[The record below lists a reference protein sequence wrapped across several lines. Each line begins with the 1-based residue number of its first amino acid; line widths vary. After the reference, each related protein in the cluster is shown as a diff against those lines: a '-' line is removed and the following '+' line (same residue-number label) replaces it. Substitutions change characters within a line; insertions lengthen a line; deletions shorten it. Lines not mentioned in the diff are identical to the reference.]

1 MSDLENE
8 NSIDEMND
16 FLFMSIIDINSI
28 NLKEKLSKTT
38 SKNTETFI
46 DNYSKPHPIYTNE
59 IEKQMEFSANQTLNA
74 FTYFTDN
81 FIFPI
86 EPQIK
91 KINSNNLPEKGKTIL
106 LNKKIERNESDNI
119 KKETTKKIRE
129 DNFRI
134 GIGRSFMNYLLN
146 LIKEMKQKCDC
157 ILCLEKFSKGFILQA
172 VKKSNIHYLE
182 YTFEELFENNKL
194 YGIKDPYDI
203 YSINLKVIKELKSEK
218 NKEIM
223 ERFGYDKILK
233 MKYRELYELYL
244 KSNEF
249 KQYKQK
255 MYDLYEK
262 KGNSEK
268 EKIDIWF
275 NNFIERFK
283 KN

>member
-1 MSDLENE
+1 MSDLEDI

-16 FLFMSIIDINSI
+16 FLCMSQIDINNI

-46 DNYSKPHPIYTNE
+46 DNNSKPHPIYTNE
-59 IEKQMEFSANQTLNA
+59 IEKHMEISANQTLNA
-74 FTYFTDN
+74 FTHFTDN

-86 EPQIK
+86 EPQRN
-91 KINSNNLPEKGKTIL
+91 NSNSLPEKGKTTF
-106 LNKKIERNESDNI
+106 LNKKKERNEFDSI
-119 KKETTKKIRE
+119 EKEVQKKIRE
-129 DNFRI
+129 DNFRS
-134 GIGRSFMNYLLN
+134 GIGRSFMNFVLN
-146 LIKEMKQKCDC
+146 LLKEMKQKCNC
-157 ILCLEKFSKGFILQA
+157 ILCLEKFPKGFILQA
-172 VKKSNIHYLE
+172 VKKRNIHYLE
-182 YTFEELFENNKL
+182 YTFEELFENKKL
-194 YGIKDPYDI
+194 YDNKDPHGI

-218 NKEIM
+218 NKHTM
-223 ERFGYDKILK
+223 EMFGYDKILK

-255 MYDLYEK
+255 INDLYEK
-262 KGNSEK
+262 KGNLEK
-268 EKIDIWF
+268 AKIDIWF